1 MTCPRITDRAV
12 IRPMTDLLRAARS
25 RQLARLPDDQK
36 PPAPRAA
43 LAMAKSKAYQ
53 AAADA
58 PATLRAYAADLA
70 HFKAWCEA
78 HDFQPMPA
86 SPETVGAYL
95 AAAGLGYALPT
106 LRRRVAAIARAHR
119 IAKHPLDT
127 SHPAI
132 RETLRGIARTH
143 GEPARRSAALTT
155 AEIRRLVEVCGDD
168 LAGLRDRALLLI
180 GFAGALRRSELVG
193 LDVAHVRPTP
203 TGLRLLIP
211 RSKTDAA
218 GEGAEIG
225 ITRGTQEDTCPV
237 RALRA
242 WLRAAE
248 IGDGPVFRR
257 VTQWGTVG
265 RKRLHPDAVRQIL
278 ARRAAAAGIRG
289 TLLEP
294 VTPHG
299 MRAGFVTTAYRN
311 GVPDEEIMGHTRHR
325 SLTTMRSYVRRAKL
339 GNASPSGKLDL

>member
-1 MTCPRITDRAV
+1 
-12 IRPMTDLLRAARS
+12 MTDPLRAARA
-25 RQLARLPDDQK
+25 RQLARLPDGEK

-43 LAMAKSKAYQ
+43 LAIAKSKAYQ

-78 HDFQPMPA
+78 HGFEPMPA

-119 IAKHPLDT
+119 IAKQPLDT
-127 SHPAI
+127 RHPAI
-132 RETLRGIARTH
+132 RETLRGIGRTH

-155 AEIRRLVEVCGDD
+155 DEIRRLVEVCGDD

-193 LDVAHVRPTP
+193 LDVAHVRRTP
-203 TGLRLLIP
+203 SGLRLMIP

-218 GEGAEIG
+218 GQGAEVG
-225 ITRGTQEDTCPV
+225 IVRGTREDTCPV
-237 RALRA
+237 RALGT

-265 RKRLHPDAVRQIL
+265 TNHLHPDAVRQIL
-278 ARRAAAAGIRG
+278 ARRAAAAGIKG
-289 TLLEP
+289 TRLEP

-339 GNASPSGKLDL
+339 GSASPSGKLDL

>member
-1 MTCPRITDRAV
+1 
-12 IRPMTDLLRAARS
+12 MTDPLRAARS
-25 RQLARLPDDQK
+25 RQLARLPAGEK

-43 LAMAKSKAYQ
+43 LAIAKSKAYQ

-70 HFKAWCEA
+70 HFKVWCEA
-78 HDFQPMPA
+78 HGFRPMPA

-119 IAKHPLDT
+119 IAKQPLDT
-127 SHPAI
+127 RHPAI

-155 AEIRRLVEVCGDD
+155 DEIRRLVEVCGDD
-168 LAGLRDRALLLI
+168 LAGLRDRTLLLI

-193 LDVAHVRPTP
+193 LDVAQVRPTSS
-203 TGLRLLIP
+203 GLRLLIP

-225 ITRGTQEDTCPV
+225 ITRGVREDTCPV

-242 WLRAAE
+242 WLRAAK
-248 IGDGPVFRR
+248 IADGPVFRR
-257 VTQWGTVG
+257 ITQWGTVG
-265 RKRLHPDAVRQIL
+265 TNRLHPDAVRQIL
-278 ARRAAAAGIRG
+278 ARRAAAAGIKG
-289 TLLEP
+289 TRLEP

-299 MRAGFVTTAYRN
+299 IRAGFVTTAYRN

-339 GNASPSGKLDL
+339 GSASPSGKLDL

>member
-1 MTCPRITDRAV
+1 MIDT
-12 IRPMTDLLRAARS
+12 LHAARS
-25 RQLARLPDDQK
+25 RQLARLPEGQK
-36 PPAPRAA
+36 PPGPQAA

-58 PATLRAYAADLA
+58 PATLRAYTADLSN
-70 HFKAWCEA
+70 FKAWCEA
-78 HDFQPMPA
+78 HGFEPMPA

-127 SHPAI
+127 RHPAI

-155 AEIRRLVEVCGDD
+155 VEIRRLAEVCGDD
-168 LAGLRDRALLLI
+168 LASLRDRALLLV

-193 LDVAHVRPTP
+193 LDVTDIRTTP
-203 TGLRLLIP
+203 SGLRLMIP

-218 GEGAEIG
+218 GEGAEVG
-225 ITRGTQEDTCPV
+225 ITRGNQAETCPV

-242 WLRAAE
+242 WLRAAK
-248 IGDGPVFRR
+248 IADGPVFRR
-257 VTQWGTVG
+257 VTQWGTIG
-265 RKRLHPDAVRQIL
+265 KRRLHPDAVRQIL
-278 ARRAAAAGIRG
+278 IRRAAVAGIQG
-289 TLLEP
+289 TLQEP

-299 MRAGFVTTAYRN
+299 MRAGFITTAYGS

-325 SLTTMRSYVRRAKL
+325 SLNTMRSYIRRAKL
-339 GNASPSGKLDL
+339 ESASPSGRLGL